1 MPDSIFLSLLFIGL
15 WYKDKNISADERY
28 SIVTVDKLKR
38 ISSNSGMTLLEL
50 LVVVAVI
57 GILAAI
63 SMQEFNNHRRRAIDS
78 SMRGELRNAAMAME
92 SYYSEFLEYPS
103 SVPAILL
110 VGYRN
115 TAHVNLTI
123 SITSPSTYTL
133 TAARTAGTQ
142 ASFTFD
148 SITGLIN

>member
-1 MPDSIFLSLLFIGL
+1 
-15 WYKDKNISADERY
+15 
-28 SIVTVDKLKR
+28 
-38 ISSNSGMTLLEL
+38 MTLLEL

-63 SMQEFNNHRRRAIDS
+63 SLQELNNHRRRAIDS

-92 SYYSEFLEYPS
+92 SYYAEYLEYPGS
-103 SVPAILL
+103 LASILL

-115 TAHVNLTI
+115 TASVTLTI
-123 SITSPSTYTL
+123 NFSSPSTYTL
-133 TAARTAGTQ
+133 TAARVAGTQ

-148 SITGLIN
+148 SSTGLIN